1 LNFISF
7 FHLNKKD
14 RGLFKAIKNV
24 FGYSPKNVFLYKLA
38 FTHSSLTEGKN
49 GIMENN
55 ERLEYLGDAIIGAV
69 VADFLFKKF
78 PCKSEGFLTE
88 MRSKIVSRNS
98 LNKLSQKL
106 GIEKL
111 IQIHTQ
117 SDQCVL
123 KNSINGDA
131 FEAFIGA
138 LYLDKGYHFTK
149 KILINRII
157 KNHIDVE
164 DLINKEFNFKSRLL
178 EWTQREH
185 KTLEFK
191 VKEEIVNGI
200 NKLYLVDAIID
211 SIVEGSG
218 EDFSIKK
225 AEQNAAENAYSKL
238 IS

>member
-1 LNFISF
+1 MNFLSF
-7 FHLNKKD
+7 FLYKKRD
-14 RGLFKAIKNV
+14 KDLFKAIKNI
-24 FGYSPKNVFLYKLA
+24 FGFIPKNIFLYKLA
-38 FTHSSLTEGKN
+38 FTHSSLSDSKKR
-49 GIMENN
+49 IAENN
-55 ERLEYLGDAIIGAV
+55 ERLEYLGDAILGAII
-69 VADFLFKKF
+69 ADYLFKKF

-111 IQIHTQ
+111 IQTQ
-117 SDQCVL
+117 IDINDL

-138 LYLDKGYHFTK
+138 LFLDKGYHFTK
-149 KILINRII
+149 KIIINRII
-157 KNHIDVE
+157 KCHIDIEELVT
-164 DLINKEFNFKSRLL
+164 KEFNFKSRLI
-178 EWTQREH
+178 EWSQREH

-191 VKEEIVNGI
+191 IKEEIINGK
-200 NKLYLVDAIID
+200 NKIYLVETIID

-225 AEQNAAENAYSKL
+225 AEQNAAEVAYNKL
-238 IS
+238 VV